1 MRGYEFIRKLVVV
14 MAFKT
19 VYTLEQKRRDNEKKI
34 IALYVEMRDM
44 MNVLLMCV
52 ILFIYHT

>member
-1 MRGYEFIRKLVVV
+1 MRGYEFILKLVVV

-34 IALYVEMRDM
+34 IVLYVEMRDM